1 MSSVQRAHDALKAGG
16 VTVLAISIDG
26 SGIQG
31 AKPVIDE
38 GKFSFQVPIDQAMT
52 VARQFGVRGV
62 PTTFVV
68 DRKGGIVAQGFGP
81 IDFDADEFRGFVKA
95 VAARP

>member
-1 MSSVQRAHDALKAGG
+1 MPSVQRAHDALKTGG

-31 AKPVIDE
+31 AKPVVDE
-38 GKFSFQVPIDQAMT
+38 GKFTFAVPIDQTMS

-68 DRKGGIVAQGFGP
+68 DRKGSIVAQGFGP
-81 IDFDADEFRGFVKA
+81 IDFDTEEFRGCVKA
-95 VAARP
+95 VAAKP